1 MIDTRNFR
9 TVEDQP
15 DLKRDPVTG
24 AIINDNQAAY
34 AAALERRR
42 LNNSVISRI
51 DQIEK
56 DLGDIKSM
64 FSLIIERLDRK
75 S

>member
-56 DLGDIKSM
+56 DLEDIKSM

>member
-1 MIDTRNFR
+1 MINTKQFKQ
-9 TVEDQP
+9 VEDQP

-34 AAALERRR
+34 AAAIERRR
-42 LNNSVISRI
+42 LNNSVINRI

-64 FSLIIERLDRK
+64 FSMILEKLDKR
-75 S
+75 

>member
-1 MIDTRNFR
+1 MINTKQFKQ
-9 TVEDQP
+9 VEDQP

-34 AAALERRR
+34 AAAIERRR
-42 LNNSVISRI
+42 LNNSVINRI

-64 FSLIIERLDRK
+64 FSLILEKLDKR
-75 S
+75 

>member
-1 MIDTRNFR
+1 MNTKHFKQ
-9 TVEDQP
+9 VEDQP

-24 AIINDNQAAY
+24 AIINDNRSAYSAAI
-34 AAALERRR
+34 ERRR
-42 LNNSVISRI
+42 LNNSVINRI

-64 FSLIIERLDRK
+64 FSMILEKLDKR
-75 S
+75 

>member
-1 MIDTRNFR
+1 MIDTNEFR
-9 TVEDQP
+9 PVEDQP

-24 AIINDNQAAY
+24 AIINDNHAAY
-34 AAALERRR
+34 SAALERRR

-64 FSLIIERLDRK
+64 FSMILEKLDKR
-75 S
+75 